1 MPYEDMHKLIL
12 TMFILGII
20 LALVTSS
27 GIVISALAV
36 SSGSSEAVIQEAV
49 NTGNPELDKQ
59 VNKFYGCISKIT
71 HEPQEPDKA
80 HVENCYFQIFEEA
93 STTVAGS
100 HPPLN
105 ESPSSVSNSQGN
117 NENSGQASTG
127 NSGQIVIEGVHSKI
141 VKQFR

>member
-1 MPYEDMHKLIL
+1 MLKLIL
-12 TMFILGII
+12 TMFVLVMV
-20 LALVTSS
+20 LAHVTNG

-36 SSGSSEAVIQEAV
+36 ISGSSGPVLQEAV
-49 NTGNPELDKQ
+49 NTGNPDLDKQ

-80 HVENCYFQIFEEA
+80 QVDNCYFQIFEEA

-105 ESPSSVSNSQGN
+105 ESP
-117 NENSGQASTG
+117 
-127 NSGQIVIEGVHSKI
+127 
-141 VKQFR
+141 

>member
-1 MPYEDMHKLIL
+1 
-12 TMFILGII
+12 MFVLVMV
-20 LALVTSS
+20 LAHVTNG
-27 GIVISALAV
+27 GIVISAQAV
-36 SSGSSEAVIQEAV
+36 ISGSSGPVLQEAV
-49 NTGNPELDKQ
+49 NTGNPDLNKQ